1 MQHWILWS
9 FRNHYNMLICHR
21 LLLQNVTVHVGIHV
35 SLNEPQL
42 PSTSSIH
49 AAPDH
54 DATTT
59 MLDCRRGTIS
69 LVLLTRA
76 SPHMLDTIWV
86 KRVYLRLIRPQD
98 MAPVIHT
105 LGQVVFSKLFA
116 GFLVSQLQKRLPSG
130 TTAIVA
136 VCDIWSEHWQA
147 DLPLLQPIKQCWQH
161 SCVCFLNQ
169 LLHLTHS
176 TRTQLLWSALA
187 RPVLSETRLGKPLY
201 DPGHCTVTQFQAVTE
216 LLIA

>member
-9 FRNHYNMLICHR
+9 FRNHYNMLICHH
-21 LLLQNVTVHVGIHV
+21 LLLQNVTVYVGIHV
-35 SLNEPQL
+35 FLNEPQL
-42 PSTSSIH
+42 PSTS
-49 AAPDH
+49 
-54 DATTT
+54 
-59 MLDCRRGTIS
+59 RRGTIS

-98 MAPVIHT
+98 MAPVIHA

-201 DPGHCTVTQFQAVTE
+201 DLGHCTVTQFQAVTE